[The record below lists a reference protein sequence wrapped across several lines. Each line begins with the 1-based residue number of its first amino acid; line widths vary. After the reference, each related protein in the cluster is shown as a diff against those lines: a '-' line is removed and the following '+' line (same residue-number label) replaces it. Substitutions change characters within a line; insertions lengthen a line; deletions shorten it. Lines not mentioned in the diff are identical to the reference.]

1 MERTLSII
9 KPDAVKKSV
18 VGKIIDRFETNGL
31 RVAAIKKIQLT
42 QDDAREFY
50 SVHKDRPFFDDLVA
64 FMASA
69 PVVVMVLEGE
79 GAISKNRELMGA
91 TDPKEAKAGTIRADF
106 AESITMN
113 AVHGSDSRENAEV
126 EINYFFSPKEIF

>member
-31 RVAAIKKIQLT
+31 RVVAMKKVQLT
-42 QDDAREFY
+42 RDDAREFY
-50 SVHKDRPFFDDLVA
+50 SVHKDRPFFGDLVA

-69 PVVVMVLEGE
+69 PVVVMVLEGN

>member
-31 RVAAIKKIQLT
+31 RVAAMKKVQLT

-50 SVHKDRPFFDDLVA
+50 SVHKDRPFFGDLVA

-91 TDPKEAKAGTIRADF
+91 TDPKEAKVGTIRADF